1 MGAAEFIDGQVKIWL
16 APWTYSWCLKCGSRE
31 GSSLVELTPEAVDD
45 DAASG
50 QMLSELS

>member
-1 MGAAEFIDGQVKIWL
+1 MYCWL
-16 APWTYSWCLKCGSRE
+16 ARNQAATWAWSWCLKCGSGE